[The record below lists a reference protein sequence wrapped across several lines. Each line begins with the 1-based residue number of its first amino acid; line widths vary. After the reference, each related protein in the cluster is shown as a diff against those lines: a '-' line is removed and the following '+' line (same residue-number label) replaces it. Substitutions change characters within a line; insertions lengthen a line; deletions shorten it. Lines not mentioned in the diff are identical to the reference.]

1 MISFFKN
8 VGLYQFFFKKI
19 RFLRAF
25 SSLSTKNSST
35 FSNFSKNS
43 KFGAS
48 SLNIFIKKL
57 LLKNGSFKQAK
68 TTPPI
73 GNIKSSFLII
83 LI

>member
-25 SSLSTKNSST
+25 SSFSTKNSST

-43 KFGAS
+43 KF
-48 SLNIFIKKL
+48 
-57 LLKNGSFKQAK
+57 
-68 TTPPI
+68 I
-73 GNIKSSFLII
+73 GGEVVRPDWRPVTRFEGQGIDKDHRVTDFRYTRD
-83 LI
+83 